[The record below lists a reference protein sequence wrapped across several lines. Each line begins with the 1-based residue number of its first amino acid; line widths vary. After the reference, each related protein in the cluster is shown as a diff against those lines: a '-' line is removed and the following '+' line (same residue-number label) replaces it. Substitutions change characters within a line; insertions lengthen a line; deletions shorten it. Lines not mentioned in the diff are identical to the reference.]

1 MSGKGNEGL
10 DKAILDAARL
20 MRHDGLRLVISTQS
34 PKALNPEILELVS
47 VAILH
52 RFQSRDWFNYLQSKI
67 EFEFDF
73 ETIKTLAPGSAVVFA
88 GRRLF
93 SGDLDYLTYEKNFL
107 MQVRPR
113 ITQDRGSSLVNKGQE
128 VNSALNEVP
137 NISHVDL
144 ESEDYSTSNNL
155 ISFTQS
161 SEIDSDISKA
171 ELMDDLEVMK
181 NLVPGNQ
188 F

>member
-1 MSGKGNEGL
+1 MTGKGNEGL

-52 RFQSRDWFNYLQSKI
+52 RFQSRDWFNYLHSKI
-67 EFEFDF
+67 ELSEGDFDR
-73 ETIKTLAPGSAVVFA
+73 IQGLAPGSAIVYA

-93 SGDLDYLTYEKNFL
+93 ENEEGYATGEKNFL

-113 ITQDRGSSLVNKGQE
+113 ITQDRGSSLVNKG
-128 VNSALNEVP
+128 L
-137 NISHVDL
+137 
-144 ESEDYSTSNNL
+144 
-155 ISFTQS
+155 
-161 SEIDSDISKA
+161 
-171 ELMDDLEVMK
+171 
-181 NLVPGNQ
+181 
-188 F
+188 